1 MHIVQN
7 AIQKYFYAVL
17 MMLLAGGF
25 AILLAELLITQ
36 HTDGIQ
42 LVAVVAASV
51 GLLLVLAAFFVSGR
65 SATTVAVLLL
75 LLSVTGLLGTVQHLT
90 SGDGDGER
98 AIIQRFETGG
108 YQPIAFALDD
118 DGDKATPPPLAP
130 LSLAGLSLMGS
141 VIVIGAPRKKAAVLE
156 S

>member
-1 MHIVQN
+1 MQMVQN
-7 AIQKYFYAVL
+7 TMQKHSFAVL

-25 AILLAELLITQ
+25 ATLLAELLITQ
-36 HTDGIQ
+36 HTDGVQ

-51 GLLLVLAAFFVSGR
+51 GLILVLAAVFVRGR
-65 SATTVAVLLL
+65 AATTVAVLLL

-90 SGDGDGER
+90 SGDEEGER
-98 AIIQRFETGG
+98 ATLQRFETGG

-118 DGDKATPPPLAP
+118 DGDKAAPPPLAP

-141 VIVIGAPRKKAAVLE
+141 VIVLGTPRKQGMGLA